1 MVFFA
6 YKKLAQFAVWCALPR
21 RRSESPVCAT
31 DNKPSCV
38 LHLLDWFIGSRGFS
52 SLEEGPNVGSYST
65 LRRKDRGVLMQ
76 VEEQKQSK
84 GKRSRFRAG
93 LELRFAKYFVLRF
106 FTTAYFWI
114 FTTLFAKFLSP
125 SDLQKK
131 IINILWDQ

>member
-1 MVFFA
+1 MRE
-6 YKKLAQFAVWCALPR
+6 K
-21 RRSESPVCAT
+21 
-31 DNKPSCV
+31 
-38 LHLLDWFIGSRGFS
+38 
-52 SLEEGPNVGSYST
+52 EGT

-131 IINILWDQ
+131 MISVLWDQWLSECTSCVGACTEHSRD